1 MHLELVS
8 HSPLATFFE
17 DNFPC
22 FNISFSL
29 SVFPCCFPDQ
39 SASVHFP
46 DCVCVCMC
54 VSAHAHTHTHTPAC
68 LCVHVALPPAALCMW
83 RRHQLSWAPLSF
95 LQFTQVSGSGGSVV
109 CFLQSSQASLA
120 CIASSSPGILS
131 VFALSHKEGN
141 TKGWAIQM
149 LWNPDNGCA
158 HGGANSMA
166 LSTAGTGRR
175 GCAVLRRL
183 LVTQPYLPSPCL
195 PCPLLYF
202 LHFQITCSFI
212 LLHLGFFSPFFFLF
226 KKEICP
232 LLFFFKFLFLCLSSM
247 TETFRPYDWKCIAE
261 TNLRI

>member
-46 DCVCVCMC
+46 DSVCVCMC
-54 VSAHAHTHTHTPAC
+54 VSAHAHTHIHTPAC

-175 GCAVLRRL
+175 ACAVLRRL

-212 LLHLGFFSPFFFLF
+212 LLHLGFFSPVFFLF

-232 LLFFFKFLFLCLSSM
+232 FFFFFNFYSCVFPL
-247 TETFRPYDWKCIAE
+247 
-261 TNLRI
+261 